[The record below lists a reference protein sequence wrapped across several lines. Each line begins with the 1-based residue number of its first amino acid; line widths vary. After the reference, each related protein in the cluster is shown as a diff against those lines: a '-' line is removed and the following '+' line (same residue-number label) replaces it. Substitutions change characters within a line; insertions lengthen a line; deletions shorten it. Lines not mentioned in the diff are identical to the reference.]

1 MNPLS
6 LTEIQLQA
14 LSQLGIQSLTPMQEA
29 TLFACREPQDL
40 ILLSPTGSGKTLAY
54 LLPLLEETALDR
66 APAALNRGEAALNRD
81 EVALNRA
88 EGPLNRGEATPAALI
103 VVPSRELAMQI
114 VTVFQRMRTPW
125 RAMAVYGGRPAMDE
139 HRSMRGVMPSLI
151 VGTPGRLVDH
161 LQKGNI
167 SPDQVQTLIIDEFD
181 KCLEL
186 GFHDEMQRLISLLPS
201 LQRRRLIS
209 ATEAVEM
216 PEFVDLHRH
225 VKLDYR
231 TGSLPPA
238 PSKRGGEKPV
248 TKKSSAEVALTRDS
262 ASLNRAEGPLN
273 RGEATLTRDE
283 VALNRAEGPLNSP
296 QGTSAVSLWLVPS
309 PDKDKLQTLYHLLCS
324 LDGAQT
330 IVFCNYRES
339 AERISGYLRE
349 QRLIHSFYHG
359 GLDQEL
365 RERALYKFRSG
376 SVNVLVSTDL
386 AARGLDIPE
395 VQHIVHY
402 HLPLTD
408 DAYIHRTGRTA
419 RWNASGNSYL
429 ILGPDEQQPAW
440 LATVSPT
447 EPALWPMP
455 TVPRRPAPPVWETLY
470 IGKGKKDKLSRGD
483 IAGFLYKKGGL
494 VKDDVGPIDVY
505 DHYCYVAVRRTKA
518 RQLLTLLAGE
528 KIKGLKTL
536 IEIAK

>member
-6 LTEIQLQA
+6 LNEIQLQA

-54 LLPLLEETALDR
+54 LLPLLEETAL
-66 APAALNRGEAALNRD
+66 NRD
-81 EVALNRA
+81 EVALNRG
-88 EGPLNRGEATPAALI
+88 EGPLNRGEATPNRVEATPTALI

-125 RAMAVYGGRPAMDE
+125 RAMAVYGGRPTMDE

-209 ATEAVEM
+209 ATDAVEM

-238 PSKRGGEKPV
+238 PSKRGGEMPA
-248 TKKSSAEVALTRDS
+248 TNPSDDSAALTRDS
-262 ASLNRAEGPLN
+262 
-273 RGEATLTRDE
+273 ATLTRDE

-296 QGTSAVSLWLVPS
+296 QGTPAVSLWLVPS

-470 IGKGKKDKLSRGD
+470 IGKGKKDKLSRCD